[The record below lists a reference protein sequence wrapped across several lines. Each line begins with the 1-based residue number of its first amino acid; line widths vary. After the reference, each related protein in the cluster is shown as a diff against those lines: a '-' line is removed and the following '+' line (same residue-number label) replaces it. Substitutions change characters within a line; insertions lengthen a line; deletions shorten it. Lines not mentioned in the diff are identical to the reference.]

1 MESQG
6 CPKCSHV
13 MPKHLKDYEIIKD
26 NEIIDE
32 GLINYFFSLY
42 RLWFDF
48 IWGSNKWWEVNLSNK
63 WRNLSNKEK
72 YYIGANYSITRKE
85 V

>member
-1 MESQG
+1 
-6 CPKCSHV
+6 

-42 RLWFDF
+42 RL
-48 IWGSNKWWEVNLSNK
+48 
-63 WRNLSNKEK
+63 
-72 YYIGANYSITRKE
+72 
-85 V
+85 